1 MELRH
6 LKYFVAVAEEL
17 SFTRA
22 AQRLHVSQPPLSHQI
37 RLLEEELDLALLIRD
52 KRSVQ
57 LTDAGK
63 VFLEEAR
70 ATLLHSMRA
79 KELAKRAASGYA
91 GTLKIGFVPTADVL
105 VIPKVYRVYSDAYPA
120 VHLELF
126 SMNDLRQRE
135 ALLEG
140 AISVGV
146 TTMPTVDASATF
158 EKFFEEEMVVAL
170 PSTHPLAREEAVD
183 LADLAHEPYII
194 VDRRVA
200 VTMHDHIIFICQKA
214 GFSPKV
220 VQQVDHVQFMLSLIA
235 SSVGLSLLPKR
246 ITMLPRQGVTFRPIV
261 PPAPKVSLGL
271 IYQLDNRPAI
281 VDGFLDVVRVA
292 FLGSTN

>member
-37 RLLEEELDLALLIRD
+37 RLLEEELELALLIRS

-70 ATLLHSMRA
+70 ATLLHSVRA

-105 VIPKVYRVYSDAYPA
+105 VIPKVYGVYAEAFPN
-120 VHLELF
+120 VHLEFF
-126 SMNDLRQRE
+126 SMNDLRQQE
-135 ALLEG
+135 ALLDG
-140 AISVGV
+140 TIAIGV
-146 TTMPTVDASATF
+146 TTIPTVHESAIFETF
-158 EKFFEEEMVVAL
+158 IDEELIVAL
-170 PSTHPLAREEAVD
+170 P
-183 LADLAHEPYII
+183 
-194 VDRRVA
+194 
-200 VTMHDHIIFICQKA
+200 
-214 GFSPKV
+214 
-220 VQQVDHVQFMLSLIA
+220 
-235 SSVGLSLLPKR
+235 
-246 ITMLPRQGVTFRPIV
+246 
-261 PPAPKVSLGL
+261 
-271 IYQLDNRPAI
+271 
-281 VDGFLDVVRVA
+281 
-292 FLGSTN
+292 

>member
-22 AQRLHVSQPPLSHQI
+22 AQRLHVSQP
-37 RLLEEELDLALLIRD
+37 
-52 KRSVQ
+52 
-57 LTDAGK
+57 GK

-70 ATLLHSMRA
+70 ATLLHSVRA

-105 VIPKVYRVYSDAYPA
+105 VIPKVYGVYAEAFPN
-120 VHLELF
+120 VHLEFF
-126 SMNDLRQRE
+126 SMNDLRQQE
-135 ALLEG
+135 ALLDG
-140 AISVGV
+140 TIAIGV
-146 TTMPTVDASATF
+146 TTIPTVHESAIFETF
-158 EKFFEEEMVVAL
+158 IDEELIVAL
-170 PSTHPLAREEAVD
+170 PSVHPLARQEAVD

-194 VDRRVA
+194 VNRHVA
-200 VTMHDHIIFICQKA
+200 VTMHDHIIFLCQKA

-235 SSVGLSLLPKR
+235 SNVGLSLLPKR
-246 ITMLPRQGVTFRPIV
+246 VTMLPREGVAFRPLR
-261 PPAPKVSLGL
+261 PPIPKIALGM
-271 IYQLDNRPAI
+271 IYQRENRPAI
-281 VDGFLDVVRVA
+281 VDGFLNVVRNV
-292 FLGSTN
+292 FPYPPSRRGRNSGSCG